1 MPPRRNK
8 KPLPKHEDESLSEE
22 VDDDTEDT
30 IIAKPSVKRSK
41 PDLAV
46 QWIDKY
52 EPKRVEEVC
61 INPKKLKEVGEL
73 IESMIFQRSDC
84 RLLVLTGPA
93 GCSKSTCVKLLA
105 KKYLAEFHSSH
116 ITLSKSTDGN
126 IVEYCDSNLEE
137 THQKDHFRDFLDGCK
152 FLVGGNLSLILIE
165 DLPNV
170 FHSDTLASFR
180 IALRD
185 WIFAD
190 KPLTLPPVVLC
201 LSEVE
206 MTQSL
211 EPGRK
216 AYYNIDNNLTVE
228 TLLGKDLLYSGSA
241 QGLVRRIKFLPIA
254 KTFMKKTLNR
264 IVACEVRVFSKFNKG
279 TLNGFINSM
288 ADSGDIRSSICNLQF
303 WSLFPQMPLVQGDPQ
318 ISLFHAVGKIV
329 HSSSKYQD
337 LDDDQS
343 DALSIKTVADAYSN
357 FSLLYLALLENYQIV
372 NGGEFDIDIA
382 SCVVD
387 ALSIN
392 DTLNDIQESREESS
406 RVQREVSDYV
416 RYITRMQLSFR
427 QANLVYGCL
436 LPRIYNSFKY
446 KLLNGRT
453 RFSYNRLGGSFSPV
467 IADDELPV
475 MENEHE
481 FDSRED
487 DQFKADIQQAIMEDS
502 AVQPDENQSDLSD
515 AISESG
521 VDTDEDLNDT
531 LDEGL
536 ISSFKKPMLRGK
548 VREAEDISD
557 DPELDMLVSQ
567 GML

>member
-1 MPPRRNK
+1 
-8 KPLPKHEDESLSEE
+8 
-22 VDDDTEDT
+22 
-30 IIAKPSVKRSK
+30 
-41 PDLAV
+41 
-46 QWIDKY
+46 
-52 EPKRVEEVC
+52 
-61 INPKKLKEVGEL
+61 
-73 IESMIFQRSDC
+73 
-84 RLLVLTGPA
+84 
-93 GCSKSTCVKLLA
+93 
-105 KKYLAEFHSSH
+105 
-116 ITLSKSTDGN
+116 
-126 IVEYCDSNLEE
+126 
-137 THQKDHFRDFLDGCK
+137 
-152 FLVGGNLSLILIE
+152 
-165 DLPNV
+165 
-170 FHSDTLASFR
+170 
-180 IALRD
+180 
-185 WIFAD
+185 
-190 KPLTLPPVVLC
+190 
-201 LSEVE
+201 
-206 MTQSL
+206 
-211 EPGRK
+211 
-216 AYYNIDNNLTVE
+216 
-228 TLLGKDLLYSGSA
+228 
-241 QGLVRRIKFLPIA
+241 
-254 KTFMKKTLNR
+254 MKKTLNR

-288 ADSGDIRSSICNLQF
+288 ADSGDIRSLICNLQF

-337 LDDDQS
+337 LDDDQL

-392 DTLNDIQESREESS
+392 DTLNDIQESREYGIMAVRANLRRVKVKTSRTHPMKFPRHFKTIRESS

-416 RYITRMQLSFR
+416 RYITRMQLLFR

-436 LPRIYNSFKY
+436 LPRIYNLFKY

-548 VREAEDISD
+548 VREAEDILD

>member
-152 FLVGGNLSLILIE
+152 FLVGRNLSLILIE

-180 IALRD
+180 IAIRD

-211 EPGRK
+211 EPGHK

-241 QGLVRRIKFLPIA
+241 QGLVRRIKCLPIA
-254 KTFMKKTLNR
+254 KTFMKKTLNK
-264 IVACEVRVFSKFNKG
+264 IVASEVRVFSKFNKG
-279 TLNGFINSM
+279 TLNDFINSM

-392 DTLNDIQESREESS
+392 DTLDDIQESREESS